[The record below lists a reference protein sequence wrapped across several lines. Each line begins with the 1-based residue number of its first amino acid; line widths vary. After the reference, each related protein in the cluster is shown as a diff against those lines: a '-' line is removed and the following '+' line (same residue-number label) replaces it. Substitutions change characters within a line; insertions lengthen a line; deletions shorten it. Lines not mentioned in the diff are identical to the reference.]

1 MLYLIGDYLK
11 ESFGPFRLLT
21 SHLLLAIFGM
31 LVCWLLSWCLLPVI
45 AKKWLPRDRGRP
57 FAVEGEVAKGKPTG
71 TGIVF
76 VTIFLFISIMAVPFS
91 IKFLIILVCVGLAM
105 FFGFLD
111 DKSHTGWGE
120 YSKGLLDL
128 IFAVIAA
135 FTLYHFDHFQIWL
148 PFTTHQFIAP
158 PYLFIPGA
166 TIIIWIAINATNC
179 TDGVDGLSS
188 TLIILALITLGV
200 FLYGVVGH
208 VRISQYLLLPHYTE
222 GALWGIMAF
231 TMVGSLAAYLWFNA
245 SPSSML
251 MGDAG
256 SRAIGLLLGILVVV
270 TGNPVIIVV
279 VAGVLLVNGGTGL
292 IKVVLLRFFK
302 IGILQ
307 RIRFPLH
314 DHFRHKRGWSNA
326 QVLIRF
332 TIFQV
337 MMTIILIGILI
348 KVR

>member
-1 MLYLIGDYLK
+1 MLYLLGEYLK
-11 ESFGPFRLLT
+11 ESFGPFRLFT
-21 SHLLLAIFGM
+21 SHLLLAILGM
-31 LVCWLLSWCLLPVI
+31 LVCWLLSWSLLPAI

-71 TGIVF
+71 AGIIF
-76 VTIFLFISIMAVPFS
+76 VTIFIFISILVVPFS
-91 IKFLIILVCVGLAM
+91 TKFLIILVCVGLAM
-105 FFGFLD
+105 LFGFLD
-111 DKSHTGWGE
+111 DKSHAGWGE

-128 IFAVIAA
+128 ILAVIVA
-135 FTLYHFDHFQIWL
+135 FALYRFDHLQIWL
-148 PFTTHQFIAP
+148 PFTTHQFITS
-158 PYLFIPGA
+158 PYLFITGA

-179 TDGVDGLSS
+179 TDGIDGLSS

-208 VRISQYLLLPHYTE
+208 ARISRYLLLPHYSE
-222 GALWGIMAF
+222 GARWGIIAF
-231 TMVGSLAAYLWFNA
+231 TMAGSLTGYLWFNA

-292 IKVVLLRFFK
+292 LKVALLRFFK
-302 IGILQ
+302 IGILK

-314 DHFRHKRGWSNA
+314 DHFRYNWGWSNG
-326 QVLIRF
+326 QILIRF
-332 TIFQV
+332 AIFQV
-337 MMTIILIGILI
+337 MLTIVLMSILI

>member
-1 MLYLIGDYLK
+1 MLYWAGDYLK
-11 ESFGPFRLLT
+11 DFFGPFRLFT
-21 SHLLLAIFGM
+21 SHLLLASFGM
-31 LVCWLLSWCLLPVI
+31 LACWLLSWWLLPVV
-45 AKKWLPRDRGRP
+45 AGKKLPKDRGRP

-71 TGIVF
+71 AGVVF
-76 VTIFLFISIMAVPFS
+76 VTIFIFISILVVPFS
-91 IKFLIILVCVGLAM
+91 TKFLIIFLCVGLAM
-105 FFGFLD
+105 LFGFLD
-111 DKSHTGWGE
+111 DKSHTAWGE

-128 IFAVIAA
+128 LLAAIAA
-135 FTLYHFDHFQIWL
+135 FTLYHFDHIKIWL
-148 PFTTHQFIAP
+148 PFTTRQFTVPPFLFIA
-158 PYLFIPGA
+158 GA

-179 TDGVDGLSS
+179 TDGVDGLSG
-188 TLIILALITLGV
+188 TLIMLALITLGV

-208 VRISQYLLLPHYTE
+208 IRISRYLLLPHYIE
-222 GALWGIMAF
+222 GARWGVITF

-256 SRAIGLLLGILVVV
+256 SRAIGLLLGVLVVV
-270 TGNPVIIVV
+270 TGNPVIIFV

-314 DHFRHKRGWSNA
+314 DHFRHNRGWSDA

-332 TIFQV
+332 AIFQV
-337 MMTIILIGILI
+337 MMTIILMGILI